1 MAEQNET
8 LFLTTPTFSLYSAVL
23 DDDTPGGGAHYCIP
37 CARYFVSGH
46 ALAKHTSSK
55 PHKRRA
61 KQLAGAKPH
70 TQADADAA
78 AGMGAPDDGAARRS
92 LASMAL

>member
-1 MAEQNET
+1 MHTRAALT
-8 LFLTTPTFSLYSAVL
+8 HPTSLFFSALL
-23 DDDTPGGGAHYCIP
+23 DDDTPGAGAHYCVS

-46 ALAKHTSSK
+46 ALAKHAATK
-55 PHKRRA
+55 PHKRRL

-70 TQADADAA
+70 SQADANAA

-92 LASMAL
+92 LAGMAL